1 MATALKSPHTRA
13 THARII
19 SSVGIAMQFFR
30 PDTFER
36 RRIDT
41 VRGLAC
47 ALLVAH
53 HCTLSLTDYRGWDV
67 DTVHRLDAMLS
78 YLRMPV
84 FAFISGL
91 ILGITSSPIANVA
104 FVLKKARRLLVPFL
118 AVTVI
123 LLVGRA
129 AATGDVTPLDI
140 PYSWIHPHSHM
151 WFLPAAFLFFLAS
164 ALFSLAADLR
174 QPHGALI
181 FLALALGVS
190 SLVIAAGS
198 SVRRRQGRTAW
209 TLLRARSSYCAPA
222 EASFLETPGPRR
234 GCCSCICTAATH
246 GRSRCKPTH
255 HQHSCCGGGVSGDAI
270 CSAAGMDRALF
281 VLNVSLR

>member
-1 MATALKSPHTRA
+1 
-13 THARII
+13 
-19 SSVGIAMQFFR
+19 MQFFR

-53 HCTLSLTDYRGWDV
+53 HCTLSLTDYRGWDL

-140 PYSWIHPHSHM
+140 PYSWIHSHSHM
-151 WFLPAAFLFFLAS
+151 WFLPAAFPFFLAS

-190 SLVIAAGS
+190 SLSLPPVF
-198 SVRRRQGRTAW
+198 
-209 TLLRARSSYCAPA
+209 RSPPTKPHSLDLT
-222 EASFLETPGPRR
+222 S
-234 GCCSCICTAATH
+234 
-246 GRSRCKPTH
+246 RSE
-255 HQHSCCGGGVSGDAI
+255 
-270 CSAAGMDRALF
+270 
-281 VLNVSLR
+281 